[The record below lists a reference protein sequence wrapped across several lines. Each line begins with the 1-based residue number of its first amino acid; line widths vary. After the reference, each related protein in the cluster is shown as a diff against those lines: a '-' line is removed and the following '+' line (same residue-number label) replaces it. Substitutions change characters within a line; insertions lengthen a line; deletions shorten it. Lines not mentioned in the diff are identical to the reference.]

1 MIHKRGDI
9 LFKILKKV
17 YIAMKGHIRSSGAQQ
32 KVKCY
37 HGHFVPD
44 SKIVPNQCAPTMGGL
59 LSIGVAATCISF
71 L

>member
-32 KVKCY
+32 KVKS
-37 HGHFVPD
+37 PEL
-44 SKIVPNQCAPTMGGL
+44 IL
-59 LSIGVAATCISF
+59 LRVLSRS
-71 L
+71 LRSR